1 MEDVSHQMIHGTTK
15 RQPREF
21 FEQEEKR
28 KLQSL
33 PGEDYETSLLLRRKV
48 GSNCH
53 LEDLTR
59 LTNNEKLDEWPC
71 FSQDGSMIV
80 CSHGVE
86 GDKDQFDNN
95 DCAPSIDPSSK

>member
-1 MEDVSHQMIHGTTK
+1 M
-15 RQPREF
+15 
-21 FEQEEKR
+21 
-28 KLQSL
+28 
-33 PGEDYETSLLLRRKV
+33 LRRKV

-86 GDKDQFDNN
+86 GDKNLFDNN